1 LNPIDRSTRMRNRTA
16 VVAGKGLAARPR
28 RADRLR
34 ALAFGMTLVCAV
46 LFAAGCGSSSSSST
60 ASGAAATGGTSARA
74 TPAAKGPLTNLTWD
88 IPYGEPPSLD
98 YIQAAY
104 YPGVTIVTNTCDQLF
119 TTDQRT
125 GQVKPGLATAVR
137 QEGPTRL
144 VYTIRQGVKF
154 WNGTTL
160 TPNDVVASLT
170 RSKSDPQSGEG
181 AFFRNVSSIKQTGA
195 HQVTIT
201 FSTPDPMFQKEMQN
215 SVMGTVASAAYM
227 KAKGKAFGTPS
238 GGIMC
243 TGPYKLTK
251 WSPGN
256 DIVLTANPNYWDK
269 SVKPLAKTVT
279 FKFVSDSSAL
289 ANALA
294 SGGIDGS
301 FEVPPAAIPVLQNS
315 GQGTLTYG
323 PSTQEWM
330 IIPISGPLKNAK
342 VRRAWSLAIN
352 RPAILKTAFAGK
364 GNVVTTFEPPT
375 TWGYAKSVFQSAA
388 SKIPGATPDVAA
400 AKQLVAS
407 AGQAAKGKIVLAVQ
421 GDSQVQEQMGAAVQS
436 AAQSIGLD
444 VELRDVTA
452 EQISNAE
459 LNASARTG
467 FDALLFAN
475 YFNIPD
481 PMDEA
486 FFFVG
491 SDTTLAYLNLVGYR
505 NASVNNLLNEAAKEP
520 YGSKRATLYTQ
531 AEAQWIGKDEALIPL
546 VNPDEI
552 AYGSKQITGQP
563 TVFPYYSYPW
573 AAYVGAP

>member
-1 LNPIDRSTRMRNRTA
+1 VRRCLF
-16 VVAGKGLAARPR
+16 ARPPRAR
-28 RADRLR
+28 RLGSIASGMSLLCT
-34 ALAFGMTLVCAV
+34 ALL
-46 LFAAGCGSSSSSST
+46 AAGCGGSSGSSTST
-60 ASGAAATGGTSARA
+60 ASTSGGTHPGGARV
-74 TPAAKGPLTNLTWD
+74 TPAAKGAIANLTWD
-88 IPYGEPPSLD
+88 SPYGEPPSLD

-137 QEGPTRL
+137 QESPTRL

-160 TPNDVVASLT
+160 KPNDVVVSLT
-170 RSKSDPQSGEG
+170 RSKSNPKSGEA
-181 AFFRNVSSIKQTGA
+181 AFFRNVKSIQQTGA

-201 FSTPDPMFQKEMQN
+201 FSTPDPMFQKEMEN
-215 SVMGTVASAAYM
+215 SVMGTIASAAYM
-227 KAKGKAFGTPS
+227 KAKGAQFGTPT

-243 TGPYKLTK
+243 TGPYKLTT

-256 DIVLTANPNYWDK
+256 EIVLTANPDYWDK
-269 SVKPLAKTVT
+269 SVRPLAKTVT
-279 FKFVSDSSAL
+279 FKFVTDSTAL
-289 ANALA
+289 ANGLA
-294 SGGIDGS
+294 SGAINGS
-301 FEVPPAAIPVLQNS
+301 FEIPPAAIPVLQNA

-330 IIPISGPLKNAK
+330 IIPISGPLKDPT
-342 VRRAWSLAIN
+342 VRRAWSLAID

-388 SKIPGATPDVAA
+388 STIPGASPDVAA
-400 AKQLVAS
+400 AKKLVAA
-407 AGQAAKGKIVLAVQ
+407 AGPAAKGKIVLAVQ
-421 GDSQVQEQMGAAVQS
+421 GDSQVQQQMGAAVQA
-436 AAQSIGLD
+436 AAQSIGLN
-444 VELRDVTA
+444 VQLRSVTA
-452 EQISNAE
+452 TAISNAE
-459 LNASARTG
+459 LNASARKG

-491 SDTTLAYLNLVGYR
+491 SDQTLAYLNLVGY
-505 NASVNNLLNEAAKEP
+505 NNPTVNNLLNEAAKQP
-520 YGSKRATLYTQ
+520 YGTKRATLYTQ
-531 AEAQWIGKDEALIPL
+531 AEAQWIGKDQALIPL

-552 AYGSKQITGQP
+552 AYGNKQITGQP